1 MVNNK
6 TSNDSGTR
14 FNKAYAAKL
23 YEYSN
28 DHKTSKDYDDLL
40 AKYNNMLN
48 EIRGENPGW
57 MPYTCLDPI
66 TALSV
71 LNRGWKWKTRIEI
84 CQKLEDI
91 FGQIGPRP
99 NSFTSIPLANNQN
112 TACIY
117 GSKKPDS
124 DPDGKEEEKYRN
136 SVDRVWKGFRVF
148 VEYSRGKT
156 DDNTFVEAFND
167 LMEIKGF
174 GIARLTMALYWI
186 DSEFYLSLDKYNRES
201 LSKLEMPY
209 DWKNNYDGKSYLEYL
224 ETFKQYLK
232 KTNQTIYEF
241 SRDAWANHD
250 EKDDGWLPK
259 KEDYDPGFTVEDWVD
274 CLKDKE
280 IFNTNSLRLLCQF
293 REFGVPATCTDLSNK
308 YHDGPVHYIATATH
322 IGERIAEKYNCPLP
336 DMKDGASWPI
346 LLQSQKIK
354 NNPALKYRIRPELE
368 EAMKQV
374 PELLENIDLY
384 ASPKEQLNLPDC
396 PLNVIFYGPPG
407 TGKTYKTAHRAVR
420 IITGKDLEDPFEEYN
435 RLCASGRI
443 GFVTFHQS
451 YSYEEFIEGIRPVPP
466 EDDSEGLSYKVQP
479 GVFKKFCNSARYEKI
494 SDLNDDPQVWKVSLC
509 STKDNEVRSDCLKN
523 GYIRIGWQEYREN
536 ITEETEF
543 THRGERIL
551 DRFINKM
558 KIGDLVVSCYSEYT
572 TDAIGIVTG
581 DYYSDETGGEYPQYR
596 KVRWIKKF
604 DKPVDLKEIYGK
616 KMVAATVYKMNIPV
630 SDVLALAGCTP
641 VDADNERYVFVI
653 DEINRGNIARIF
665 GELITLLEP
674 SKREGN
680 KEGLSAILPYSGDKF
695 SVPKNVYIIGTMNTA
710 DKSLVSL
717 DTALRRRFVF
727 EEMMPD
733 YELLSEDI
741 EGVNLKELLEAINER
756 IEILYDRDHVIGH
769 SYFMGI
775 DSIDG
780 LRRVF
785 KERIIPLLQ
794 EYFLDDFEKIGQVL
808 SCTGKVENSPIVV
821 KKDYNGRYRDI
832 SKQRYMIKEGEDIS
846 KEDFISL
853 YTQTSE

>member
-14 FNKAYAAKL
+14 FNKAYAAEL

-28 DHKTSKDYDDLL
+28 DHETSKDYDELL
-40 AKYNNMLN
+40 AKYKHMIK
-48 EIRGENPGW
+48 EITKKEPGW
-57 MPYTCLDPI
+57 MPYVCLDPI

-71 LNRGWKWKTRIEI
+71 LNRGYSWNLRFMI
-84 CQKLEDI
+84 CDSLKNIFEGLVQVQKPD
-91 FGQIGPRP
+91 
-99 NSFTSIPLANNQN
+99 SFTSIPLANNQN

-124 DPDGKEEEKYRN
+124 DPNGKEEEKYRN

-148 VEYSRGKT
+148 VEYSRGET
-156 DDNTFVEAFND
+156 DDNAFIEAFND
-167 LMEIKGF
+167 LIEIKGF
-174 GIARLTMALYWI
+174 GIPRLTMALYWI

-201 LSKLEMPY
+201 VSKLEMPY
-209 DWKNNYDGKSYLEYL
+209 DWKNSDGKYYLDYL
-224 ETFKQYLK
+224 KDFKQYLK

-241 SRDAWANHD
+241 SRDSWANQD
-250 EKDDGWLPK
+250 EKDDDWEPSRS
-259 KEDYDPGFTVEDWVD
+259 DYDPGFTVEDWVD
-274 CLKDKE
+274 CLKDGE

-293 REFGVPATCTDLSNK
+293 RELDGPATCTDLSK
-308 YHDGPVHYIATATH
+308 KFHDDPAHYITTATH
-322 IGERIAEKYNCPLP
+322 TGERIAKKYNCPLP
-336 DMKDGASWPI
+336 DMEDGRYWPI
-346 LLQSQKIK
+346 LLQSHKIK
-354 NNPALKYRIRPELE
+354 NNSALKYRVRSELE

-374 PELLENIDLY
+374 PEIFRNIDLKT
-384 ASPKEQLNLPDC
+384 SPEEQLNLPDC

-407 TGKTYKTAHRAVR
+407 TGKTYNTAHRAVK
-420 IITGKDLEDPFEEYN
+420 IITGKDLDDPFEEYR

-466 EDDSEGLSYKVQP
+466 EDNSEGLSYKVQP
-479 GVFKKFCNSARYEKI
+479 GIFKKFCNSARYGKI

-509 STKDNEVRSDCLKN
+509 GTKDNEVRKDCLKN
-523 GYIRIGWQEYREN
+523 EYIRIGWHEYGAE
-536 ITEETEF
+536 ITKETDY
-543 THRGERIL
+543 TNGGEYIL

-581 DYYSDETGGEYPQYR
+581 DYYFDETGGEYPRYR
-596 KVRWIKKF
+596 NVKWIKKF
-604 DKPVDLKEIYGK
+604 DEPVDLKEIYEK
-616 KMVAATVYKMNIPV
+616 KMIATTVYKMNIPV

-641 VDADNERYVFVI
+641 VDTDNERYVFII

-680 KEGLSAILPYSGDKF
+680 KEGLSAILSYSGDTF

-717 DTALRRRFVF
+717 DAALRRRFVF
-727 EEMMPD
+727 EEMMPNYD
-733 YELLSEDI
+733 LLSDDV
-741 EGVNLKELLEAINER
+741 EGVDLQELVKAINER
-756 IEILYDRDHVIGH
+756 IEVLYDRDHVIGH
-769 SYFMGI
+769 SYLMKV
-775 DSIDG
+775 DS
-780 LRRVF
+780 LEALNSAF
-785 KERIIPLLQ
+785 KDSIIPLLQ

-808 SCTGKVENSPIVV
+808 SLSGKASESAFVSE
-821 KKDYNGRYRDI
+821 KKYHQQFQNIPKHKYT
-832 SKQRYMIKEGEDIS
+832 MNEGPFD

-853 YTQTSE
+853 YPQTPE